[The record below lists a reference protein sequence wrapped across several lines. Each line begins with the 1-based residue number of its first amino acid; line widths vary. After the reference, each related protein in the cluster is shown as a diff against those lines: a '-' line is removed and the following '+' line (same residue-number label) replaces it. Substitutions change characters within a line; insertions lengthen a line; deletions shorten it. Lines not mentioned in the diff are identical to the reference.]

1 MADVGVSN
9 LHYADASLSVAAGI
23 LPLADGGLFQLS
35 RPVSG
40 AEAIDAD
47 HPNRA
52 PLQHVEMSVLTPAN
66 QLTLMRVLL
75 VPAFV
80 ILTVYGYFG
89 WALIVFAVAGL
100 TDLLDGLIARRFSRR
115 TSLGAWLDP
124 MADKLLIVATVSVL
138 TLPGLGLVNKLPVWL
153 TILIISRDL
162 LIVLTV
168 AVINL
173 AIGRREFRPSI
184 YGKIATATYIITCVM
199 IMYFNYLQRHLDRWS
214 RSASMRRPSSRWCRG
229 STTCST

>member
-1 MADVGVSN
+1 MN
-9 LHYADASLSVAAGI
+9 
-23 LPLADGGLFQLS
+23 
-35 RPVSG
+35 
-40 AEAIDAD
+40 
-47 HPNRA
+47 
-52 PLQHVEMSVLTPAN
+52 VLTLAN
-66 QLTLMRVLL
+66 QLTLMRVML

-80 ILTVYGYFG
+80 ILMVYGYFG

-100 TDLLDGLIARRFSRR
+100 TDLLDGLIARKFSRR

-124 MADKLLIVATVSVL
+124 MADKLLIVATFIVL
-138 TLPGLGLVNKLPVWL
+138 TLPGLGLANRLPVWL

-184 YGKIATATYIITCVM
+184 YGKIATATYIITCVL
-199 IMYFNYLQRHLDRWS
+199 IMYFNYLQQTSPIVTVAIWA
-214 RSASMRRPSSRWCRG
+214 SAIITLVSG
-229 STTCST
+229 FHYVLYATKIINQN